1 MVKRRRLALG
11 VAMMLVGALAA
22 CSSIWGFE
30 TLSPLPPD
38 ASIDGR
44 ADAHEPDVLDAR
56 AADGDANPASDAKPK
71 GDASDASC
79 VPAVPPPA
87 TTSDD
92 DSSADMKLIF
102 ALHTLDLGLDG
113 GDVIGYDLDTVC
125 TCPGPSSCNLPALAL
140 DGQAC
145 DRPGGRDVASARL
158 FGDLGVFDSRLGQPQ
173 LNEDLAEGTFTF
185 LVRLGSY
192 NGAANDSSVTL
203 EFFNSPG
210 SENPPAWDG
219 SDSWYIYD
227 DNVASGTDESSY
239 VATFIDFDAYV
250 SNYTVVGHF
259 PPSLTIRLSPDTGGN
274 DNYLELPLSGSVL
287 TAALDPTNPAS
298 VVSSGTFSARMSSH
312 ELLGSFQALENGG
325 SFLCGDS
332 GLYGLL
338 ASEVCPAQD
347 IMTSPGDDNTD
358 ASCNA
363 VSFAIGFTAAP
374 AHLGSLYT
382 PTQVAPSCPPGWS
395 PTCGM

>member
-1 MVKRRRLALG
+1 VNRSRVALG
-11 VAMMLVGALAA
+11 VAIMLVGALAA
-22 CSSIWGFE
+22 CSSIWGFDS
-30 TLSPLPPD
+30 LSPLPAD
-38 ASIDGR
+38 ASTDGR
-44 ADAHEPDVLDAR
+44 VDAQGADVLDAR
-56 AADGDANPASDAKPK
+56 AADADASPESDAKPRT
-71 GDASDASC
+71 DASDASC
-79 VPAVPPPA
+79 IPALPPA
-87 TTSDD
+87 KATSDD

-113 GDVIGYDLDTVC
+113 GDLVGFDLDTVC
-125 TCPGPSSCNLPALAL
+125 TCPGPSSCNLPASAV

-145 DRPGGRDVASARL
+145 DRPGGRDIASARL
-158 FGDLGVFDSRLGQPQ
+158 FGELGVFDSNLGQPK
-173 LNEDLAEGTFTF
+173 LNQDLADGTFTF
-185 LVRLGSY
+185 LVRLGNY

-203 EFFNSPG
+203 EFFNSSG

-219 SDSWYIYD
+219 SDSWFIYN
-227 DNVASGTDESSY
+227 DNVASGTDESTY

-250 SNYTVVGHF
+250 SDYTLVGHF
-259 PPSLTIRLSPDTGGN
+259 PSSLTIRLSPDTGEN
-274 DNYLELPLSGSVL
+274 DNYLELPLSGSVM

-298 VVSSGTFSARMSSH
+298 PISSGSFSARMSSH
-312 ELLGSFQALENGG
+312 ELLSSFQVLENGG

-347 IMTSPGDDNTD
+347 IMNSPGADNTD

-363 VSFAIGFTAAP
+363 VSFAIGFTAVS

-382 PTQVAPSCPPGWS
+382 PSQVPSSCPPGWS

>member
-1 MVKRRRLALG
+1 MVRGRRVALG
-11 VAMMLVGALAA
+11 MAIMLVGALAA

-30 TLSPLPPD
+30 SLSPLPPD
-38 ASIDGR
+38 ASNDGR
-44 ADAHEPDVLDAR
+44 VDAQGTDVLDVR
-56 AADGDANPASDAKPK
+56 AADARPESDARPK
-71 GDASDASC
+71 SDASDASC
-79 VPAVPPPA
+79 IPALPPA
-87 TTSDD
+87 PTTSDD
-92 DSSADMKLIF
+92 DSSADIGLIF
-102 ALHTLDLGLDG
+102 ALHILDLGLDG
-113 GDVIGYDLDTVC
+113 GDLVGFDLDTVC
-125 TCPGPSSCNLPALAL
+125 TCPGPSSCNLPALAV

-158 FGDLGVFDSRLGQPQ
+158 FGELGAFDSNLGQPK
-173 LNEDLAEGTFTF
+173 LNEDLADGTFTF
-185 LVRLGSY
+185 LVRIGSY

-210 SENPPAWDG
+210 SESTPLWDG
-219 SDSWYIYD
+219 TDSWFIYN

-259 PPSLTIRLSPDTGGN
+259 PPSLTIRLSPDTGEN

-287 TAALDPTNPAS
+287 TAALDPTDLAS
-298 VVSSGTFSARMSSH
+298 TISNGSFSARMSSH
-312 ELLGSFQALENGG
+312 EMLASFQVLENGG

-363 VSFAIGFTAAP
+363 VSFAIGFTAVS
-374 AHLGSLYT
+374 AHLGALFT
-382 PTQVAPSCPPGWS
+382 PAQAPSSCPPGWN